1 MIKKYILISLF
12 AVSAL
17 SASAQRME
25 VASPSIDCGQV
36 QYRNPVSAD
45 FEIRNKGN
53 RPLRIDEVRVSC
65 GCTTVDYPKTEI
77 AADGKFSLHVTYDAL
92 QMGSFDKLVAVY
104 ANGEMNPLVLHLKGR
119 VVQHIV
125 DFSGSYPFK
134 LGSLLADKTDLEYD
148 DVNRGELP
156 QQKIHIRNTTSGVV
170 QPVVMHLPNYLRA
183 DVSPSKIAPGH
194 SGVVTITLDSRL
206 LKDLGLTQTSVY
218 LGQYPGDK
226 VSHEKEISISAVLLP
241 KFDQISASASSAVP
255 RLTLSTTELNLG
267 PFGSKKKLKGE
278 VIIRNDGQATLDI
291 KSLQM
296 FTAGLQV
303 SLNKTKLA
311 PGEEAKMKV
320 TAEQRQ
326 LRNLRTKP
334 RILMITNDPQSPKV
348 VVHIITE

>member
-1 MIKKYILISLF
+1 MNKKSILVSLF
-12 AVSAL
+12 AVFTL
-17 SASAQRME
+17 SVSAQRME
-25 VASPSIDCGQV
+25 VTSPSIDCGQV

-45 FEIRNKGN
+45 FEILNKGN

-65 GCTTVDYPKTEI
+65 GCTTVDYPTTEI
-77 AADGKFSLHVTYDAL
+77 AADGKFSLHVTYDAQ

-104 ANGEMNPLVLHLKGR
+104 ANGEKKPLVLHLKGR
-119 VVQHIV
+119 VVRHIV

-218 LGQYPGDK
+218 LGQFPGDK

-241 KFDQISASASSAVP
+241 KFDQLASASSAAP
-255 RLTLSTTELNLG
+255 HMTLSTTELNLG
-267 PFGSKKKLKGE
+267 PFGNKKKLKGE
-278 VIIRNDGQATLDI
+278 VVIRNDGQSTLDI

>member
-1 MIKKYILISLF
+1 MNKKSILVSLF
-12 AVSAL
+12 AVFSL
-17 SASAQRME
+17 SVSAQRME
-25 VASPSIDCGQV
+25 VTSPSIDCGQV

-45 FEIRNKGN
+45 FEILNKGN

-65 GCTTVDYPKTEI
+65 GCTTVDYPTTEI
-77 AADGKFSLHVTYDAL
+77 AADGKFSLHVTYDAQ

-104 ANGEMNPLVLHLKGR
+104 ANGEKKPLVLHLKGR
-119 VVQHIV
+119 VVRHIV

-218 LGQYPGDK
+218 LGQFPGDK

-241 KFDQISASASSAVP
+241 KFDQLASASSAAP
-255 RLTLSTTELNLG
+255 HMTLSTTELNLG
-267 PFGSKKKLKGE
+267 PFGNKKKLKGE
-278 VIIRNDGQATLDI
+278 VVIRNDGQSTLDI

>member
-1 MIKKYILISLF
+1 
-12 AVSAL
+12 
-17 SASAQRME
+17 ME

-104 ANGEMNPLVLHLKGR
+104 ANGEKNPLVLHLKGR

-226 VSHEKEISISAVLLP
+226 VSHEGNLHLCGSFAQVRPNLR
-241 KFDQISASASSAVP
+241 FRFFCRAASDPVDNGTQSRTV
-255 RLTLSTTELNLG
+255 RFQE
-267 PFGSKKKLKGE
+267 KLKGE

>member
-1 MIKKYILISLF
+1 MNKKSILVSLF
-12 AVSAL
+12 AVFTL
-17 SASAQRME
+17 SVSAQRME
-25 VASPSIDCGQV
+25 VTSPSIDCGQV

-45 FEIRNKGN
+45 FEILNKGN

-65 GCTTVDYPKTEI
+65 GCTTVDYPTTEI
-77 AADGKFSLHVTYDAL
+77 AADGKFSLHVTYDAQ

-104 ANGEMNPLVLHLKGR
+104 ANGEKKPLVLHLKGR
-119 VVQHIV
+119 VVRHIV

-206 LKDLGLTQTSVY
+206 LKNLGLTQTSVY
-218 LGQYPGDK
+218 LGQFPGDK

-241 KFDQISASASSAVP
+241 KFDQLASASSAAP
-255 RLTLSTTELNLG
+255 HMTLSTTELNLG
-267 PFGSKKKLKGE
+267 PFGNKKKLKGE
-278 VIIRNDGQATLDI
+278 VVIRNDGQSTLDI

>member
-1 MIKKYILISLF
+1 MNKKSILVSLF
-12 AVSAL
+12 AVFTL
-17 SASAQRME
+17 SVSAQRME
-25 VASPSIDCGQV
+25 VTSPSIDCGQV

-45 FEIRNKGN
+45 FEILNKGN

-65 GCTTVDYPKTEI
+65 GCTTVDYPTTEI
-77 AADGKFSLHVTYDAL
+77 AADGKFSLHVTYDAQ

-104 ANGEMNPLVLHLKGR
+104 ANGEKKPLVLHLKGR
-119 VVQHIV
+119 VVRHIV
-125 DFSGSYPFK
+125 DFSGAYPFK

-218 LGQYPGDK
+218 LGQFPGDK

-241 KFDQISASASSAVP
+241 KFDQLASASSAAP
-255 RLTLSTTELNLG
+255 HMTLSTTELNLG
-267 PFGSKKKLKGE
+267 PFGNKKKLKGE
-278 VIIRNDGQATLDI
+278 VVIRNDGQSTLDI

>member
-1 MIKKYILISLF
+1 MNKKSILVSLF
-12 AVSAL
+12 AVFTL
-17 SASAQRME
+17 SVNAQRME
-25 VASPSIDCGQV
+25 VTSPSIDCGQV

-45 FEIRNKGN
+45 FEILNKGN

-65 GCTTVDYPKTEI
+65 GCTTVDYPTTEI
-77 AADGKFSLHVTYDAL
+77 AADGKFSLHVTYDAQ

-104 ANGEMNPLVLHLKGR
+104 ANGEKKPLVLHLKGR
-119 VVQHIV
+119 VVRHIV
-125 DFSGSYPFK
+125 DFSGAYPFK

-218 LGQYPGDK
+218 LGQFPGDK

-241 KFDQISASASSAVP
+241 KFDQLASASSAAP
-255 RLTLSTTELNLG
+255 HMTLSTTELNLG
-267 PFGSKKKLKGE
+267 PFGNKKKLKGE
-278 VIIRNDGQATLDI
+278 VVIRNDGQSTLDI

>member
-1 MIKKYILISLF
+1 MNKKSILISFF
-12 AVSAL
+12 AVSTL
-17 SASAQRME
+17 SINAQHME

-36 QYRNPVSAD
+36 QYCNPVSAD
-45 FEIRNKGN
+45 FEICNKGN

-77 AADGKFSLHVTYDAL
+77 AADGKFSLRVTYDAL

-104 ANGEMNPLVLHLKGR
+104 ANGEKQPLVLHLKGR

-218 LGQYPGDK
+218 LGQFPGDK

-241 KFDQISASASSAVP
+241 RFDQITASSSATP

-267 PFGSKKKLKGE
+267 QFGTKKKLKGE
-278 VIIRNDGQATLDI
+278 VIIRNDGQSTLDI

-303 SLNKTKLA
+303 SLKKTKLA

-320 TAEQRQ
+320 VAEQRQ

>member
-1 MIKKYILISLF
+1 MNKKSILVSLF
-12 AVSAL
+12 AVFTL
-17 SASAQRME
+17 SVSAQRME
-25 VASPSIDCGQV
+25 VTSPSIDCGQV

-45 FEIRNKGN
+45 FEILNKGN

-65 GCTTVDYPKTEI
+65 GCTTVDYPTTEI
-77 AADGKFSLHVTYDAL
+77 AADGKFSLHVTYDAQ

-104 ANGEMNPLVLHLKGR
+104 ANGEKKPLVLHLKGR
-119 VVQHIV
+119 VVRHIV
-125 DFSGSYPFK
+125 DFSGAYPFK

-218 LGQYPGDK
+218 LGQFPGDK
-226 VSHEKEISISAVLLP
+226 VSHENEISISAVLLP
-241 KFDQISASASSAVP
+241 KFDQLASASSAAP
-255 RLTLSTTELNLG
+255 HMTLSTTELNLG
-267 PFGSKKKLKGE
+267 PFGNKKKLKGE
-278 VIIRNDGQATLDI
+278 VVIRNDGQSTLDI

>member
-1 MIKKYILISLF
+1 MNKKSILVSLF
-12 AVSAL
+12 AVFTL
-17 SASAQRME
+17 SVSAQRME
-25 VASPSIDCGQV
+25 VTSPSIDCGQV

-45 FEIRNKGN
+45 FEILNKGN

-65 GCTTVDYPKTEI
+65 GCTTVDYPTTEI
-77 AADGKFSLHVTYDAL
+77 AADGKFSLHVTYDAQ

-104 ANGEMNPLVLHLKGR
+104 ANGEKKPLVLHLKGR
-119 VVQHIV
+119 VVRHII
-125 DFSGSYPFK
+125 DFSGAYPFK

-218 LGQYPGDK
+218 LGQFPGDK

-241 KFDQISASASSAVP
+241 KFDQLASASSAAP
-255 RLTLSTTELNLG
+255 HMTLSTTELNLG
-267 PFGSKKKLKGE
+267 PFGNKKKLKGE
-278 VIIRNDGQATLDI
+278 VVIRNDGQSTLDI

>member
-1 MIKKYILISLF
+1 MNKKSILVSLF
-12 AVSAL
+12 AVFTL
-17 SASAQRME
+17 SVSAQRME
-25 VASPSIDCGQV
+25 VTSPSIDCGQV

-45 FEIRNKGN
+45 FEILNKGN

-65 GCTTVDYPKTEI
+65 GCTTVDYPTTEI
-77 AADGKFSLHVTYDAL
+77 AADGKFSLHVTYDAQ

-104 ANGEMNPLVLHLKGR
+104 ANGEKKPLVLHLKGR
-119 VVQHIV
+119 VVRHIV

-218 LGQYPGDK
+218 LGQFPGDK

-241 KFDQISASASSAVP
+241 KFDQLASASSAAP
-255 RLTLSTTELNLG
+255 HMTLSTTELNLG

-278 VIIRNDGQATLDI
+278 VVIRNDGQSTLDI